1 MSVHDGVFEPLRG
14 KRRAVR
20 QALIEAAERWAANPI
35 ADPSVHREL
44 EAAVAHLL
52 RRGQLRKELPDVA
65 DPAALAQTFVSALV
79 HGRGAAAVDFVLGP
93 ERDGGPRR

>member
-20 QALIEAAERWAANPI
+20 QALIEAAERWTANPV
-35 ADPSVHREL
+35 ADASLRREF
-44 EAAVAHLL
+44 EAGVAHLL
-52 RRGQLRKELPDVA
+52 RRGQIRKELPEAA

-93 ERDGGPRR
+93 ERDRAPGR